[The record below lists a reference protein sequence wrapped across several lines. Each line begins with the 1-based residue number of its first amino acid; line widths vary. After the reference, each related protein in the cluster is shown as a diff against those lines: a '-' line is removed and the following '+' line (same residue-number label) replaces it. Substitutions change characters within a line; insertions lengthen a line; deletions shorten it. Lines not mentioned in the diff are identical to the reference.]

1 MSRIMPF
8 SLEAEQSVLGS
19 VFLNPA
25 VMVGL
30 MDKLNDEDFYDRRN
44 QKIFFALRNLY
55 NRGDKLDYT
64 TVSTELAQMGAMKE
78 VGVGYLSEIT
88 DLVPTTA
95 NLDAYVDIVKDYA
108 LKRAV
113 IDAATKIMD
122 DGFNDQI
129 KATEF
134 IDDAEKKIFE
144 LVRRRKAS
152 QFIRI
157 DQVAHEVKEKAESR
171 RNKGALTGL
180 STGFSIFDQITSGL
194 QPEELI
200 ILAARPSMGKSA
212 FAMNIALNVAKHN
225 ANGGASVAVFSLEMS
240 NEQLVGRMLASESR
254 VENRRIKTG
263 ELTPKEWQFVDTA
276 VESLGRLNVYF
287 DDSSAISVQDIRSK
301 CRKLRQEGKLDFVV
315 IDYLQLIKGDEG
327 KNGSSNVNRQEE
339 VAKISRQLKTMARE
353 LHIPVMALSQL
364 SRGVEKRDDK
374 RPVLADL
381 RESGSIEQDADIVLF
396 LYRDEYYSHGQVD
409 NGETELQFA
418 KNRQGSVGNVLLYK
432 FEKEYSRFL
441 QITQRD
447 DEPRN

>member
-1 MSRIMPF
+1 
-8 SLEAEQSVLGS
+8 
-19 VFLNPA
+19 
-25 VMVGL
+25 
-30 MDKLNDEDFYDRRN
+30 
-44 QKIFFALRNLY
+44 
-55 NRGDKLDYT
+55 
-64 TVSTELAQMGAMKE
+64 
-78 VGVGYLSEIT
+78 
-88 DLVPTTA
+88 
-95 NLDAYVDIVKDYA
+95 
-108 LKRAV
+108 
-113 IDAATKIMD
+113 
-122 DGFNDQI
+122 
-129 KATEF
+129 
-134 IDDAEKKIFE
+134 
-144 LVRRRKAS
+144 
-152 QFIRI
+152 
-157 DQVAHEVKEKAESR
+157 VAHEVKEKAESR

>member
-1 MSRIMPF
+1 MPF

-25 VMVGL
+25 VIVGL

-44 QKIFFALRNLY
+44 QKIFFALRNLH
-55 NRGDKLDYT
+55 NRGDKMDYT
-64 TVSTELAQMGAMKE
+64 TVSTELAQMNAMKE

-88 DLVPTTA
+88 DFVPTTA
-95 NLDAYVDIVKDYA
+95 NLDAYVDIVKDYS

-113 IDAATKIMD
+113 IDAASRIME
-122 DGFNDQI
+122 DGFNDNI
-129 KATEF
+129 KATMF
-134 IDDAEKKIFE
+134 IDEAEKKIFE

-152 QFIRI
+152 EFIRI

-180 STGFSIFDQITSGL
+180 STGFSMFDQITSGL
-194 QPEELI
+194 QPEELL

-225 ANGGASVAVFSLEMS
+225 QNGGASVAVFSLEMS

-276 VESLGRLNVYF
+276 VESLGRLNVFF

-327 KNGSSNVNRQEE
+327 KNSSNVNRQEE

-353 LHIPVMALSQL
+353 LKIPVMALSQL

-447 DEPRN
+447 DDPRN

>member
-19 VFLNPA
+19 VFLSPA

-30 MDKLNDEDFYDRRN
+30 LDKLNDEDFYDRRN

-88 DLVPTTA
+88 DLVPTTV

-113 IDAATKIMD
+113 ITTAQKIME
-122 DGFNDQI
+122 DGFNDNI

-134 IDDAEKKIFE
+134 IDDAEKKIFD

-152 QFIRI
+152 EFIRI
-157 DQVAHEVKEKAESR
+157 DQVAQEVKEKAESR

-225 ANGGASVAVFSLEMS
+225 QNSGASVAVFSLEMS

-276 VESLGRLNVYF
+276 VESLGRLNVFF

-315 IDYLQLIKGDEG
+315 IDYLQLIKGDES
-327 KNGSSNVNRQEE
+327 KNAAGVNRQEE